1 MVHETSQRPMNE
13 LTSLAL
19 ELQSF
24 CEQRNWQFCLIGGL
38 AVQHWGEPRFTKD
51 VDMTL
56 LTGFGNEEKFIDQ
69 WLANYESR
77 VTDAANFA
85 VCNRVLLLRSSAG
98 IGIDIA
104 LGALPF
110 EEGAITRAKQI
121 ELEPGA
127 FLRTCTAE
135 DLIVMKAFADR
146 PQDRHDLRGIIVRQG
161 SGNLDW
167 MYIWEQLTPLAE
179 VKEAPEILAHLEML
193 LNTVRESEI
202 S

>member
-1 MVHETSQRPMNE
+1 MVHETASRAMNE

-24 CEQRNWQFCLIGGL
+24 CEQRNWRFCLIGGL

-56 LTGFGNEEKFIDQ
+56 LTGFGNEEPFITQ

-77 VTDAANFA
+77 VPDAMNFA
-85 VCNRVLLLRSSAG
+85 LCNRVLLLRSSAG

-110 EEGAITRAKQI
+110 EESAIANSKPV

-127 FLRTCTAE
+127 RLRICSAE

-146 PQDRHDLRGIIVRQG
+146 PQDRLDLRGILVRQG
-161 SGNLDW
+161 TTNLDW
-167 MYIWEQLTPLAE
+167 KHIWEQLTPLVE
-179 VKEAPEILAHLEML
+179 IKECPDILNHLKML
-193 LNTVRESEI
+193 LQEVRQSEGR
-202 S
+202 

>member
-1 MVHETSQRPMNE
+1 MNE

-24 CEQRNWQFCLIGGL
+24 CEHRNWRFCLIGGL

-51 VDMTL
+51 VAMTL
-56 LTGFGNEEKFIDQ
+56 LTGFGNEEPFITQ

-77 VTDAANFA
+77 VPDAANFA
-85 VCNRVLLLRSSAG
+85 LCNRVLLLRSSAG

-110 EEGAITRAKQI
+110 EESAIANAKRI

-127 FLRTCTAE
+127 HLKICTAE

-146 PQDRHDLRGIIVRQG
+146 PQDRMDLRGILVRQG
-161 SGNLDW
+161 PGNLDW
-167 MYIWEQLTPLAE
+167 KYVWEQLTPLVE
-179 VKEAPEILAHLEML
+179 VKEAPEIITHLKGL
-193 LNTVRESEI
+193 INAVQESEC

>member
-1 MVHETSQRPMNE
+1 MNE

-24 CEQRNWQFCLIGGL
+24 CEQRNWRFCLIGGL
-38 AVQHWGEPRFTKD
+38 TVQHWGEPRFTKD

-56 LTGFGNEEKFIDQ
+56 LTGFGNEDPFITE
-69 WLANYESR
+69 WLASYESR
-77 VTDAANFA
+77 VPDAMNFA
-85 VCNRVLLLRSSAG
+85 LCNRVLLLRSSAG

-110 EEGAITRAKQI
+110 EESAIANSKMV

-127 FLRTCTAE
+127 RLRICSAE

-146 PQDRHDLRGIIVRQG
+146 PQDRLDLRGILVRQG
-161 SGNLDW
+161 AANLDW
-167 MYIWEQLTPLAE
+167 KYIWEQLTPLVE
-179 VKEAPEILAHLEML
+179 MKESPEILSHLKML
-193 LNTVRESEI
+193 LQEVMQSEG